1 MTKWETVTLGTI
13 CEIVSGTT
21 PSTKNAELWDGDI
34 KWITPAE
41 IQNES
46 YYIYD
51 TERHI
56 SEKAGLRLMP
66 AGTVLLSS
74 RAPIGK
80 VAIAGAEMSCNQGFK
95 NLICSDRVHNRYLY
109 HFLKSKTDY
118 LNSLGRG
125 ATFKE
130 LSKSIVENVEIP
142 LPTLPLQFH
151 IADKLD
157 AVTDILRLRN
167 QQLVDLDL
175 LVKSRFVEMF
185 GNPVTNEKKWPIMQL
200 GDAGNCKNGMNFRA
214 GDTGVEINCLGVGD
228 FKDLTKITEVESLP
242 VVSLNAMPSSEL
254 LLRNEDIVF
263 VRSNGNKE
271 LVGRCVVV
279 YPDDIQATFSGF
291 CIRFRKETNKLITEY
306 LLQALKTSS
315 MRLKMVGRG
324 ANINNL
330 NQKTLISLPIPV
342 PPMSLQKK
350 FAVFIEQT
358 DKSKFAIQQ
367 SITELETLKKALM
380 QQYFG

>member
-1 MTKWETVTLGTI
+1 
-13 CEIVSGTT
+13 
-21 PSTKNAELWDGDI
+21 
-34 KWITPAE
+34 
-41 IQNES
+41 
-46 YYIYD
+46 
-51 TERHI
+51 
-56 SEKAGLRLMP
+56 
-66 AGTVLLSS
+66 
-74 RAPIGK
+74 
-80 VAIAGAEMSCNQGFK
+80 MS
-95 NLICSDRVHNRYLY
+95 
-109 HFLKSKTDY
+109 
-118 LNSLGRG
+118 
-125 ATFKE
+125 
-130 LSKSIVENVEIP
+130 
-142 LPTLPLQFH
+142 
-151 IADKLD
+151 
-157 AVTDILRLRN
+157 
-167 QQLVDLDL
+167 
-175 LVKSRFVEMF
+175 KSRFVEMF